1 MQLRRALL
9 QYAVAVAA
17 ALAAMTAAATDVAR
31 PAARLGG
38 TLLAA
43 TGEAARLAACSPR
56 EPVAR
61 DSRGLLFRVEKAGIA
76 PSYVFGT
83 LHSSD
88 PRVTALPDPVARAFA
103 KARSFATESRLT
115 LGEIAGFFEAAQFDD
130 GRRLADFFDAATLAE
145 IRVRLGGRAPERA
158 TFERLKPWAV
168 MLLLAQAPAGAA
180 GGAPTLDERL
190 LAAARARKLA
200 IVGLELPD
208 EQVAAFDAIEPA
220 SQVALVK
227 HLLAHRDALA
237 GEHEAVV
244 AAWLERDLAAL
255 AALEASQRRRHP
267 DAAPHLAELARHLV
281 ENRSVQMAHRLFLPL
296 RGGRVFVA
304 VGALHLAGERSLLA
318 LLREQGYRIHP
329 VY

>member
-1 MQLRRALL
+1 MHLRRAFV
-9 QYAVAVAA
+9 QYAVAAA
-17 ALAAMTAAATDVAR
+17 SALAATMATAADAGH
-31 PAARLGG
+31 PAASLGG
-38 TLLAA
+38 MLLA
-43 TGEAARLAACSPR
+43 ESSQAARLAAAAPR
-56 EPVAR
+56 EPVAP

-88 PRVTALPDPVARAFA
+88 PRVTALPDAVARAFGE
-103 KARSFATESRLT
+103 ARSFATESRLT
-115 LGEIAGFFEAAQFDD
+115 LGEIAGFFDAAQFDD

-145 IRVRLGGRAPERA
+145 IRIRLGGRAPERA
-158 TFERLKPWAV
+158 NFERLKPWAV
-168 MLLLAQAPAGAA
+168 MLLLAEAPAAAA
-180 GGAPTLDERL
+180 GGGPTLDERL
-190 LAAARARKLA
+190 LVAARARKLA

-244 AAWLERDLAAL
+244 AAWLGRDLAAL